1 MIAISHLN
9 TPTSPAHP
17 AGAGSYSP
25 ALKAHEKEP
34 FSAQSTTRNP
44 QSGKALLQASK
55 NSCSSVLGTGGVY
68 SCAVKL
74 QVRFFSSFSPG
85 EAGLFDTTL
94 IFSKQLLIP
103 PCSTIPC
110 LVHKHFG
117 LFIVGH
123 SHSIV
128 QNYFIFNL
136 TMDSL
141 VIRIKFTTTSTQN
154 SASSLL
160 YSQFEAAFLSVAEL
174 CRKK

>member
-1 MIAISHLN
+1 MRR
-9 TPTSPAHP
+9 SPFLHRAQPETLRVEKLSCRLQRIP
-17 AGAGSYSP
+17 AVLS
-25 ALKAHEKEP
+25 
-34 FSAQSTTRNP
+34 SAQEESI
-44 QSGKALLQASK
+44 
-55 NSCSSVLGTGGVY
+55 
-68 SCAVKL
+68 AVQL
-74 QVRFFSSFSPG
+74 NFRWGFFSSFSPG

-174 CRKK
+174 CRKKSVIIWDFYWELSS